1 MNAKKTT
8 ASLLATENRT
18 TGIGP
23 CIDALGINP
32 VTNKNVLI
40 KPNFNTADPAPGS
53 THNDTLVSLVK
64 KVWDMGAKSI
74 KIGER
79 SFPLTSRVMEQK
91 GILPL
96 LKDLDVDVVDFD
108 TLDKKDWVKIN
119 PADTH
124 WQDGFRVARPV
135 MDAECLISTGCLK
148 THQFGGVFTLSLK
161 LHVGVV
167 PTTRHGFD
175 YMTELHT
182 SAHQNRLIAEI
193 NQPFKPDLVLIDGID
208 AFVDG
213 GPATGQRVKGN
224 LLLAATDR
232 VAMDAVG
239 VAALKMLGSNQ
250 TIMQTRIFDH
260 AQIARAAEIG
270 IGVGSVEQIELVPA
284 TQDSQPIRDKVIAQF
299 CQSQRIQDR
308 TQRAARSPGLH
319 RM

>member
-1 MNAKKTT
+1 MDITKTT
-8 ASLLATENRT
+8 VSLLATENRA
-18 TGIGP
+18 TGIAS
-23 CIDALGINP
+23 CIDALGVNP

-53 THNDTLVSLVK
+53 THNDTLVALVK

-74 KIGER
+74 RVGER
-79 SFPLTSRVMEQK
+79 SFPPTSQVMEQK

-96 LKDLDVDVVDFD
+96 LKDLDVAVVDFD
-108 TLDKKDWVKIN
+108 TLDKKDWVEIS
-119 PADTH
+119 PSDTH
-124 WQDGFRVARPV
+124 WRNGFRVARPV
-135 MDAECLISTGCLK
+135 LEAECLISTGCLK

-167 PTTRHGFD
+167 PTSRHGFD

-182 SAHQNRLIAEI
+182 SPHQNELIAEI

-224 LLLAATDR
+224 LMLAATDR

-239 VAALKMLGSNQ
+239 VAALKMLGSNK

-270 IGVGSVEQIELVPA
+270 IGVGSVEQIEIVPA
-284 TQDSQPIRDKVIAQF
+284 TQESQAIRDKVIAQF
-299 CQSQRIQDR
+299 I
-308 TQRAARSPGLH
+308 
-319 RM
+319 

>member
-1 MNAKKTT
+1 MTIQKTNV
-8 ASLLATENRT
+8 SLLKTDNRE
-18 TGIGP
+18 TGIEQ

-74 KIGER
+74 TVGER
-79 SFPLTSRVMEQK
+79 SFPLTHQVMQQK

-96 LKDLDVDVVDFD
+96 LQELDVTIADFD
-108 TLDKKDWVKIN
+108 KLDKKDWVKMN
-119 PADTH
+119 PTDTH
-124 WQDGFRVARPV
+124 WQDGFRVARPIL
-135 MDAECLISTGCLK
+135 DAECLISTGCLK

-175 YMTELHT
+175 YMAELHF
-182 SAHQNRLIAEI
+182 SPYQNKLIAEI
-193 NQPFKPDLVLIDGID
+193 NQPFAPDLLLMDGID

-213 GPATGQRVKGN
+213 GPATGKHVHGD

-232 VAMDAVG
+232 VAIDAVG
-239 VAALKMLGSNQ
+239 VAALKTLGSNQ
-250 TIMQTRIFDH
+250 TIMQTKIFEH
-260 AQIARAAEIG
+260 EQIARAAEIG
-270 IGVGSVEQIELVPA
+270 IGVTSVEQIEIVPA
-284 TQDSQPIRDKVIAQF
+284 STASQPTREKVLVQLI
-299 CQSQRIQDR
+299 
-308 TQRAARSPGLH
+308 
-319 RM
+319 

>member
-1 MNAKKTT
+1 MVAKKINV
-8 ASLLATENRT
+8 SLFATENRE
-18 TGIGP
+18 TGIGH
-23 CIDALGINP
+23 CIDALGVNP

-74 KIGER
+74 SIGER
-79 SFPLTSRVMEQK
+79 SYPLTQQVMERK

-96 LKDLDVDVVDFD
+96 LQDLDVDVVDFD
-108 TLDKKDWVKIN
+108 TLDKKDWVKMN
-119 PADTH
+119 PTDTH
-124 WQDGFRVARPV
+124 WRDGFRVARPV
-135 MDAECLISTGCLK
+135 LEAECLISTGCLK

-182 SAHQNRLIAEI
+182 SPHQNKLIAEI
-193 NQPFKPDLVLIDGID
+193 NQPFQPDLILIDGID

-213 GPATGQRVKGN
+213 GPATGKHVQGN
-224 LLLAATDR
+224 LLLASTDR
-232 VAMDAVG
+232 VAIDAVG
-239 VAALKMLGSNQ
+239 VAVLKTLGSNQ

-260 AQIARAAEIG
+260 EQIARAAEIG
-270 IGVGSVEQIELVPA
+270 IGVTSVEQIEIISA
-284 TQDSQPIRDKVIAQF
+284 TKESRLTRDKVL
-299 CQSQRIQDR
+299 
-308 TQRAARSPGLH
+308 TQLN
-319 RM
+319 

>member
-1 MNAKKTT
+1 
-8 ASLLATENRT
+8 
-18 TGIGP
+18 
-23 CIDALGINP
+23 
-32 VTNKNVLI
+32 
-40 KPNFNTADPAPGS
+40 
-53 THNDTLVSLVK
+53 
-64 KVWDMGAKSI
+64 MGAKSI
-74 KIGER
+74 TLGER
-79 SFPLTSRVMEQK
+79 SFPLTSQVMEQK

-96 LKDLDVDVVDFD
+96 LKDLDVDVVNFD
-108 TLDKKDWVKIN
+108 TLDKKDWVKIS

-135 MDAECLISTGCLK
+135 MDAEYLISTGCLK

-182 SAHQNRLIAEI
+182 SPHQNKLIAEI

-213 GPATGQRVKGN
+213 GPATGKRVNGN

-232 VAMDAVG
+232 VAIDAVG

-260 AQIARAAEIG
+260 EQIARAAQIG
-270 IGVGSVEQIELVPA
+270 IGVTSVEHIELIPA
-284 TQDSQPIRDKVIAQF
+284 TQESRSTRDKVLAK
-299 CQSQRIQDR
+299 
-308 TQRAARSPGLH
+308 LN
-319 RM
+319 

>member
-1 MNAKKTT
+1 MAAKKTNV
-8 ASLLATENRT
+8 SLFVTENRE
-18 TGIGP
+18 TGIEH
-23 CIDALGINP
+23 CIDALGVNP

-74 KIGER
+74 RIGER
-79 SFPLTSRVMEQK
+79 SFPLTRQVMEQK

-96 LKDLDVDVVDFD
+96 LKELDVDVVDFD
-108 TLDKKDWVKIN
+108 TLDKKDWVKMN
-119 PADTH
+119 PTDTH

-135 MDAECLISTGCLK
+135 LEAECLISTGCLK

-182 SAHQNRLIAEI
+182 SPHQNKLIAEI
-193 NQPFKPDLVLIDGID
+193 NQPFQPDLVLIDGID

-213 GPATGQRVKGN
+213 GPATGKHVHGN
-224 LLLAATDR
+224 LLLASTDR
-232 VAMDAVG
+232 VAIDAVG
-239 VAALKMLGSNQ
+239 VAALKTLGSNQ
-250 TIMQTRIFDH
+250 TIMKTRIFDH
-260 AQIARAAEIG
+260 EQIARAAEIG
-270 IGVGSVEQIELVPA
+270 IGVTSVEQIEIIAA
-284 TQDSQPIRDKVIAQF
+284 TKESRPTRDSVLAHLK
-299 CQSQRIQDR
+299 
-308 TQRAARSPGLH
+308 
-319 RM
+319 